1 MVLIWRDTAD
11 LIAVTHSG
19 DPDDVVTETSRTVF
33 CHKVGVTRTEFYAAL
48 QNNLK
53 PTATFIIRSIEYDSE
68 QKLRHEGKEYLIIR
82 TYDRGDDIMELV
94 CQAYDDVQPNLARLR
109 DRIEIWRNRLVENS
123 MHEYEP
129 VPELVCSVMAAIDF
143 RGGGTAGVDDIV
155 ETTNDATVTI
165 RYRPGITPDMWVV
178 INGERWDIRYIEDPH
193 NRHETLVLHVE
204 RVVP

>member
-1 MVLIWRDTAD
+1 MIWRDTAD
-11 LIAVTHSG
+11 LIRVTHSG
-19 DPDDVVTETSRTVF
+19 ASDEVSETSRTVF
-33 CHKVGVTRTEFYAAL
+33 AHKTGVVRTEFYAAL

-53 PTATFIIRSIEYDSE
+53 PTATFLIRSIEYEGE

-94 CQAYDDVQPNLARLR
+94 CQAYDDVEPNLARLR
-109 DRIEIWRNRLVENS
+109 DRIEIWCHTLVENS

-129 VPELVCSVMAAIDF
+129 VPQLVASVMAAVDY
-143 RGGGTAGVDDIV
+143 RGGGTAGVDGIV

-165 RYRPGITPDMWVV
+165 RYRPGITSDMWVV
-178 INGERWDIRYIEDPH
+178 IDGVRWDIRYIEDPH

-204 RVVP
+204 RVTP

>member
-1 MVLIWRDTAD
+1 MAMIWRDTLD

-19 DPDDVVTETSRTVF
+19 PDDVVTETSRTVLA
-33 CHKVGVTRTEFYAAL
+33 HKTGVVRTEFYAAL
-48 QNNLK
+48 SNNLM
-53 PTATFIIRSIEYDSE
+53 PTATFMIRSIEYDGE
-68 QKLRHEGKEYLIIR
+68 QKLRHAGKEYLIIR

-109 DRIEIWRNRLVENS
+109 DRVEIWHNRLVENS

-129 VPELVCSVMAAIDF
+129 VPELVCSVMATVDI

-178 INGERWDIRYIEDPH
+178 IGGERWDIRYIEDPH
-193 NRHETLVLHVE
+193 NRHETLVLYVE
-204 RVVP
+204 RVTP